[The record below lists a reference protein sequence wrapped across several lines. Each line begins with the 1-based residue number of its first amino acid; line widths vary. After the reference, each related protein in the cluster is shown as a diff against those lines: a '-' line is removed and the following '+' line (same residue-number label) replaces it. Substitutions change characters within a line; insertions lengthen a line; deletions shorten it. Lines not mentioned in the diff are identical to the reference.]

1 MKFSPILSMSG
12 SSLAISSISGR
23 ALASLSVDAKGNR
36 SIGEDGKVGSLFMMH
51 NCAAMIQIKDPLQGR
66 QGQVLAH

>member
-23 ALASLSVDAKGNR
+23 ALASLSVDASDNR
-36 SIGEDGKVGSLFMMH
+36 SSGEDGKLGSLFS
-51 NCAAMIQIKDPLQGR
+51 
-66 QGQVLAH
+66 